1 MPDQTAAYSA
11 RVTEALRLEDGDEAV
26 RRAKSVV
33 AEELSSLDRRVSL
46 VQTAYFNH
54 SWVPDL
60 VVNWPHLG
68 ANTERYVYL
77 RYSLNR
83 RHVAEDVSRLSRSSP
98 IFVELGSDEA
108 GVPASTNDDLPIES
122 VEEAAISTNT
132 LLTDTAALQIVSQ
145 SPDDAP
151 VVSLLATALLRG
163 GRGLVDTDAASSA
176 TADVREGFDGA
187 QALDATRT
195 AKAVATAEKF
205 LQVNESDR
213 LTSFLQAMW
222 LGSGGMSSE
231 FPGAARVLDLGA
243 EGLQFL
249 MDHDEIEDA
258 GFWTAVGRSVA
269 LPDVT
274 ALRVEGFSENLQH
287 LVRASLQNL
296 AAKTCKVLDDQP
308 RLDTTL
314 PDYYWVIERRLLGLR
329 SPDATTYVARKLDE
343 MQVGSS
349 TAGDG
354 VPLPTLLERAERH
367 GLEVSDLELT
377 RGDKALV
384 YRSDSSSDII
394 HDPELDQIS
403 ETFGADSRV
412 TRATT
417 RMPAEVDLLVD
428 FRESSTRGRTSA
440 QFPVASLA
448 RRTLMLLRNLDD
460 DEMTK
465 LDEIIPGGERMPEAG
480 GQLGLDLED
489 EPE

>member
-1 MPDQTAAYSA
+1 MPDQAAAYGA
-11 RVTEALRLEDGDEAV
+11 RVVDALRLEDGDEAV
-26 RRAKSVV
+26 RRVKSIV

-46 VQTAYFNH
+46 VQTEYFNH

-68 ANTERYVYL
+68 VNTERYVYL
-77 RYSLNR
+77 RFSLNR
-83 RHVAEDVSRLSRSSP
+83 RHVADDVSRLSRSAP
-98 IFVELGSDEA
+98 IIVELGSDEA
-108 GVPASTNDDLPIES
+108 GLPPPTSDDLPIET
-122 VEEAAISTNT
+122 VEQATASTNT

-151 VVSLLATALLRG
+151 VVSLLASALLRG
-163 GRGLVDTDAASSA
+163 GRGVVDAETANSA
-176 TADVREGFDGA
+176 TTDVRDGFDGA

-195 AKAVATAEKF
+195 AKAVATAKRF
-205 LQVNESDR
+205 LRVTESDR

-222 LGSGGMSSE
+222 LGSGGVTSE
-231 FPGAARVLDLGA
+231 FPGGARLLDLGT

-249 MDHDEIEDA
+249 MDHEEIDDA
-258 GFWTAVGRSVA
+258 GFWAAVGQSVS
-269 LPDVT
+269 LPDVA

-296 AAKTCKVLDDQP
+296 AAKICKVLDDQP

-314 PDYYWVIERRLLGLR
+314 PDYYWIIERSLLGLR

-343 MQVGSS
+343 MQLGSS

-367 GLEVSDLELT
+367 GLEVSGLELT

-403 ETFGADSRV
+403 ETFGSDSRV
-412 TRATT
+412 TKATT
-417 RMPAEVDLLVD
+417 RMPGEVDLLID
-428 FRESSTRGRTSA
+428 FRDAFTRGRTSA
-440 QFPVASLA
+440 QFPVASLT
-448 RRTLMLLRNLDD
+448 RRTLMLLRDLDD
-460 DEMTK
+460 DEITK
-465 LDEIIPGGERMPEAG
+465 LEEIVPGGERMPATG
-480 GQLGLDLED
+480 SQLGFDLED
-489 EPE
+489 EFE